1 MKKERLKQTI
11 QKYKGLQETIVN
23 NYMAIKQITWKK
35 WTESFK
41 KVQSSMTEKGR
52 NKNYEQP
59 TYKL

>member
-1 MKKERLKQTI
+1 M
-11 QKYKGLQETIVN
+11 N
-23 NYMAIKQITWKK
+23 NFMAIKWITWKK

-59 TYKL
+59 NHSTDIEAVIKNFP